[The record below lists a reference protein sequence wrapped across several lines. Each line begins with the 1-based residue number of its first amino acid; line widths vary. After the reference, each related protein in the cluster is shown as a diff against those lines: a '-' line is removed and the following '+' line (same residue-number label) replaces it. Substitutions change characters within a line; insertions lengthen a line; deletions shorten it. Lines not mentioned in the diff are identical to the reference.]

1 MRNTE
6 FLINLAKQYTYR
18 MNDDAELPD
27 ISGYL
32 SIKDAAKALGLATRT
47 VYEYVSEGRI
57 RAVRAA
63 DVILIPSEEIAKFK
77 PNIAG
82 RPRTTIPLW
91 RISPTDNA
99 LQYTSLRV
107 QAREDKLDEFRRV
120 LDEIRRKKDHLFP
133 GTIARYI
140 LGSNQAPGQIEIV
153 LIWRLSIMP
162 DETARQQAL
171 ETFKQALND
180 VVDWTTAHYDDGTIL
195 MHA

>member
-1 MRNTE
+1 MSE
-6 FLINLAKQYTYR
+6 DINL
-18 MNDDAELPD
+18 PD
-27 ISGYL
+27 LHDYV
-32 SIKDAAKALGLATRT
+32 SIKDAAKMLGLAYTT
-47 VYEYVSEGRI
+47 VYEYVTEGRI
-57 RAVRAA
+57 PAVRVS
-63 DVILIPSEEIAKFK
+63 DVILIPTEALKAFK
-77 PNIAG
+77 PNISG

-162 DETARQQAL
+162 DEAARQQAL
-171 ETFKQALND
+171 ESFKQALND
-180 VVDWTTAHYDDGTIL
+180 VVDWTTVHYDDGTIL

>member
-1 MRNTE
+1 
-6 FLINLAKQYTYR
+6 
-18 MNDDAELPD
+18 MNDDVKIPD
-27 ISGYL
+27 LQDYVSV
-32 SIKDAAKALGLATRT
+32 KEAAKMLGLAYKT
-47 VYEYVSEGRI
+47 VYEYVTEGRI
-57 RAVRAA
+57 SAVRVS
-63 DVILIPSEEIAKFK
+63 DVILIPTEAVKTFK

-99 LQYTSLRV
+99 LQYTSLKV
-107 QAREDKLDEFRRV
+107 QAREDKLDEFRHV

-133 GTIARYI
+133 GTIARYV

-162 DETARQQAL
+162 GEIERQQAL
-171 ETFKQALND
+171 EAFKQALND
-180 VVDWTTAHYDDGTIL
+180 VVDWTTVHYDDGTIL

>member
-1 MRNTE
+1 
-6 FLINLAKQYTYR
+6 

-77 PNIAG
+77 PNISG

-107 QAREDKLDEFRRV
+107 QAREDKFDEFRRV

-162 DETARQQAL
+162 DETARQQSL
-171 ETFKQALND
+171 ESFKQALND